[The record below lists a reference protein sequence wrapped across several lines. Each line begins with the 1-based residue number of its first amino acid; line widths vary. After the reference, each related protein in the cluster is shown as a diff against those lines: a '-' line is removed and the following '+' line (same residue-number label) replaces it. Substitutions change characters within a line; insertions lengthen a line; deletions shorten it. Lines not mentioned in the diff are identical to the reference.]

1 MEYLVF
7 SPIPTAPPITNH
19 AISPIEHGSALQATL
34 NFAEGLSGMKDGTFD
49 EWALFIDEHFDPS
62 ARFQLQLISNN
73 EETEA
78 KMRSY
83 DILASSLSRF
93 FISLSENGVPT
104 HRLVLSD
111 ISESPPS
118 PESGLSLVETDQVE
132 WHCRDRIWKGHL
144 SVEVG
149 IEISLNRLKIHRME
163 LVLLLDK
170 GDNIPE
176 NALRDLKMA
185 EQMEVMLEVI
195 ELTEDQQMNPNDA
208 LRQITEPASS
218 R

>member
-19 AISPIEHGSALQATL
+19 AISPIEHGSAIQAIL

-49 EWALFIDEHFDPS
+49 EWTSFIDKHFDPS
-62 ARFQLQLISNN
+62 ARFQLQLTSNH
-73 EETEA
+73 EENEA
-78 KMRSY
+78 KMRCY
-83 DILASSLSRF
+83 DIPASSLSRF
-93 FISLSENGVPT
+93 FISLSENGVPI
-104 HRLVLSD
+104 HRLILSD

-149 IEISLNRLKIHRME
+149 IEISLNIMVIHRME
-163 LVLLLDK
+163 LILLLDK

-176 NALRDLKMA
+176 NALRVLKMA
-185 EQMEVMLEVI
+185 EQMEVMLEI
-195 ELTEDQQMNPNDA
+195 IGLTEDQQLNPNDA
-208 LRQITEPASS
+208 LKQITEPGSS
-218 R
+218 I